1 MQGEIE
7 GSEGMEKLSKLAV
20 SSWQHTL
27 KTSICCCGVGLHTG
41 DKITMELHP
50 AAANTGIVF
59 RRTDVAKPQRDV
71 HARYDNVG
79 STNMCTMLVNA
90 DGVSVSTVEHLM
102 AALSGCEIDNV
113 LVVLNGPEV
122 PIMDG
127 SAEPFVFLIECAG
140 TIELDEPR
148 QAIQVLHPV
157 MVQDG
162 NSVARL
168 EPADCFS
175 IEFGIDFDSAAIG
188 QQNFNMDVS
197 PNTFKTDISR
207 ARTFGFLHE
216 VEALRNAG
224 LGQGGSLDNVIVVD
238 GDKVMNSDGL
248 RFDNEFVRH
257 KVLDCIGDMYLAGGP
272 LIGKFCGVRAGHAL
286 HHRLLETLFA
296 EDTAWTTI
304 AMDRRMP
311 LAAWHPETIAA
322 TA

>member
-1 MQGEIE
+1 MQGKIE
-7 GSEGMEKLSKLAV
+7 GSEGMGKLSKLAV
-20 SSWQHTL
+20 SSCQHTL
-27 KTSICCCGVGLHTG
+27 KSSICCCGVGLHTG

-50 AAANTGIVF
+50 AAANSGIMF
-59 RRTDVAKPQRDV
+59 RRTDVAKTQRDV
-71 HARYDNVG
+71 PARYDHVG
-79 STNMCTMLVNA
+79 STNMCTMLINA

-157 MVQDG
+157 IVRDG

-188 QQNFNMDVS
+188 RQSFNMDVS
-197 PNTFKTDISR
+197 PNAFKTDISR

-224 LGQGGSLDNVIVVD
+224 LGQGGSLDNVIVID
-238 GDKVMNSDGL
+238 GDEVINSDGL

-272 LIGKFCGVRAGHAL
+272 LIGKFSGVRAGHGL

-304 AMDRRMP
+304 ALDRRMP
-311 LAAWHPETIAA
+311 LAAWHPDALAA

>member
-1 MQGEIE
+1 
-7 GSEGMEKLSKLAV
+7 MEELSKLAA
-20 SSWQHTL
+20 SSWQRTL
-27 KTSICCCGVGLHTG
+27 KSSIRCSGVGLHTG

-50 AAANTGIVF
+50 AAADSGIVF
-59 RRTDVAKPQRDV
+59 RRTDVANTNRDV
-71 HARYDNVG
+71 PARYDHVR
-79 STNMCTMLVNA
+79 STNMCTTLANA

-102 AALSGCEIDNV
+102 AALAGCEIDNV
-113 LVVLNGPEV
+113 LVALDGPEV

-148 QAIQVLHPV
+148 RAIQVLHPV
-157 MVQDG
+157 TVRDG
-162 NSVARL
+162 ESFARL
-168 EPADCFS
+168 EPADSFS

-188 QQNFNMDVS
+188 RQNFVMDVS
-197 PNTFKTDISR
+197 PDAFKTDISR

-238 GDKVMNSDGL
+238 GDEVMNSDGL

-272 LIGKFCGVRAGHAL
+272 LIGKFSGVRAGHGL
-286 HHRLLETLFA
+286 HHKLLETLFA
-296 EDTAWTTI
+296 EAAAWTTI
-304 AMDRRMP
+304 AMDRRIP
-311 LAAWHPETIAA
+311 LGTWGPEAIAA

>member
-1 MQGEIE
+1 
-7 GSEGMEKLSKLAV
+7 MEELGRFVASM
-20 SSWQHTL
+20 WQRTL
-27 KTSICCCGVGLHTG
+27 KSSIRCTGVGLHTG

-59 RRTDVAKPQRDV
+59 RRTDLTGGLRDV
-71 HARYDNVG
+71 PARYDYVG
-79 STNMCTMLVNA
+79 STNMCTTLVNE

-102 AALSGCEIDNV
+102 AALAGCEIDNA
-113 LVVLNGPEV
+113 LVALNGPEV

-140 TIELDEPR
+140 TVELDAPR
-148 QAIQVLHPV
+148 RAIQVLHPV
-157 MVQDG
+157 TVRDG
-162 NSVARL
+162 DSMARL
-168 EPADCFS
+168 EPADGFS
-175 IEFGIDFDSAAIG
+175 VEFGIDFESAVIG
-188 QQNFNMDVS
+188 QQDFVMDVS
-197 PNTFKTDISR
+197 PDAFKTDISR

-238 GDKVMNSDGL
+238 GDEVMNSDGL

-272 LIGKFCGVRAGHAL
+272 LIGRFSGVRAGHGL
-286 HHRLLETLFA
+286 HHKLLETLFA
-296 EDTAWTTI
+296 EDAAWTTVSL
-304 AMDRRMP
+304 DRRMP
-311 LAAWHPETIAA
+311 IGASGWGAEPIAA

>member
-1 MQGEIE
+1 
-7 GSEGMEKLSKLAV
+7 MEELSKLAV
-20 SSWQHTL
+20 ATWQRTL
-27 KTSICCCGVGLHTG
+27 KSSIRCSGVGLHTG

-50 AAANTGIVF
+50 AAASTGIVF
-59 RRTDVAKPQRDV
+59 RRSDVTSTNRDV
-71 HARYDNVG
+71 PARYDHVG
-79 STNMCTMLVNA
+79 STDMCTMLANA

-102 AALSGCEIDNV
+102 AALSGCEVDNV
-113 LVVLNGPEV
+113 LVCLDGPEV

-148 QAIQVLHPV
+148 QAIQILHPV
-157 MVQDG
+157 VVRDG
-162 NSVARL
+162 ESFARL
-168 EPADCFS
+168 EPADGFT

-188 QQNFNMDVS
+188 QQSFIMDVS
-197 PNTFKTDISR
+197 PDAFKTEISR

-238 GDKVMNSDGL
+238 GDEVMNSDGL
-248 RFDNEFVRH
+248 RFCNEFVRH

-272 LIGKFCGVRAGHAL
+272 LIGKFSGVRAGHSL
-286 HHRLLETLFA
+286 HHKLLETLFA

-304 AMDRRMP
+304 AMNRRM
-311 LAAWHPETIAA
+311 LVDSWCPEAISA

>member
-1 MQGEIE
+1 
-7 GSEGMEKLSKLAV
+7 MEELSKLAA
-20 SSWQHTL
+20 SSWQRTL
-27 KTSICCCGVGLHTG
+27 KSSIRCSGVGLHTG
-41 DKITMELHP
+41 DKISMELHP
-50 AAANTGIVF
+50 AAADTGVVF
-59 RRTDVAKPQRDV
+59 RRIDVASTNRDV
-71 HARYDNVG
+71 PARYDHVG

-102 AALSGCEIDNV
+102 AALAGCEIDNV
-113 LVVLNGPEV
+113 IVALDGPEV

-148 QAIQVLHPV
+148 RVIQVLQPV
-157 MVQDG
+157 TVRDG
-162 NSVARL
+162 DSVARL
-168 EPADCFS
+168 EPADSFS

-188 QQNFNMDVS
+188 RQSFVMEVS
-197 PNTFKTDISR
+197 PDAFKTDISR

-224 LGQGGSLDNVIVVD
+224 LGQGGSLDNVVVVD
-238 GDKVMNSDGL
+238 GDEVMNHDGL

-272 LIGKFCGVRAGHAL
+272 LTGKFSGVRSGHGL
-286 HHRLLETLFA
+286 HHKLLETLFA
-296 EDTAWTTI
+296 EDAAWTTI

-311 LAAWHPETIAA
+311 LGAWAPEAIAA